1 MEGMTDMGKSEL
13 LYCEFNVHEAQTN
26 RPDWSYNYTKG
37 VVLPSLRT
45 ECHLTGNMCCE
56 LNLNVGTIQQP
67 TAKITLNDT
76 IERIMPIMSI
86 NQGKKEEVNTFL
98 CLLHALKCIFTQSL
112 RHFTMLFLKLDDMD
126 HTFK

>member
-13 LYCEFNVHEAQTN
+13 LYGEFNVHEAQTN

-76 IERIMPIMSI
+76 VERIMHIMSI
-86 NQGKKEEVNTFL
+86 NQGKIETPHLSLSFACTKMRFYTVFDTFYN
-98 CLLHALKCIFTQSL
+98 AVSQTG
-112 RHFTMLFLKLDDMD
+112 
-126 HTFK
+126 